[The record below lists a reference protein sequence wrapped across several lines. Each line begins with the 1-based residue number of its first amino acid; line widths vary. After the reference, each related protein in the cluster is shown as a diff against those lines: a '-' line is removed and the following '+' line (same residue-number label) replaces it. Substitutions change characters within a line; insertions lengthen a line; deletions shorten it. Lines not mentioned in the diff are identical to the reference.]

1 MPKHYDVFLSY
12 HWRDQVQVHALAEML
27 RGQNLH
33 VYLDRWYLTPGQSW
47 LQELE
52 QALSASGAVVVCIG
66 PGEMGPWQQRE
77 KNCALDRQAREAG
90 FPVIPV
96 LLPGA
101 EPPLGFLQQNTWVDF
116 RSGLTDN
123 WSLRILAAA
132 VRREP
137 PDAVLHERQR
147 EILSTLCPYKGLQF
161 FREEDAEFF
170 FGRDSAIVLLHKSVQ
185 ARPFVFLV
193 GPSGSG
199 KSSVVRAGLVP
210 KLRRETREPW
220 EIVTMVPGDR
230 PFHNLAAVLLPLL
243 ETDLGELDRLR
254 KTGELAAELQ
264 HGIIELRDVVGRIL
278 EKQVGTRHL
287 LLVVD
292 QWEELYTYQATGF
305 HPNAVELAHPPNG
318 NTVELS
324 RHTGRDCRYPEHR
337 EVNLACPPWRLGSGN
352 PCRNDEQKP
361 VSTILPPNPLLQR
374 GESEPPQ
381 AAQPT
386 LFIDRLLATQQQQ
399 GSFKVVAS
407 LRADFMGR
415 ALEHR
420 GLSEQLQK
428 GTEMLGP
435 MTDDE
440 LQQAIENPAQLAGVA
455 FEPGL
460 AKLIVDDLTGEPG
473 SLPLLEFC
481 LTALYET
488 RQNRLMSHLSYEK
501 IGKVSGAIIQR
512 ADAVLAKIED
522 GQAGHG
528 DLARDIFLQLVQLGE
543 GVDDTRR
550 RVFMDDLGEGGEV
563 RAVVKALADARLV
576 VTGREPS
583 SGKDTVEVAHEA
595 LIRRWPTLRGWLER
609 DREKI
614 FQRREIERAA
624 KAWAE
629 HQQAAVYRWPDER
642 IVLEA
647 APVILDLQCRFPV
660 KPVERA
666 FLGPLTVDELLAR
679 LDDPATTHAER
690 AMIGDRLA
698 LQADGD
704 PRPGVGLRT
713 DGLPDIVWKTIPGGM
728 VTLDLKPKG
737 WARRFAA
744 KPVFTVQPFQMA
756 QYPVTVAQWRAFVE
770 AEEGYDLLIR
780 KPRGWSPDRQPGRD
794 NQPAVNVTWV
804 EAVAFCQW
812 LSDRLGCAVRLPTEW
827 EWQQAATGADPQN
840 QYPWGPDWDE
850 SLANTYESN
859 LGRMLAVGLYPS
871 GKSKQNVMDLSGNV
885 WEWCL
890 NQYDQP
896 KQTKV
901 GGEARRVL
909 RGGSWYYNLDFARC
923 AARNNSVPDNR
934 SNFIGFR
941 LVCCVSPP
949 S

>member
-292 QWEELYTYQATGF
+292 QWEELYTYQDSKSPLT
-305 HPNAVELAHPPNG
+305 
-318 NTVELS
+318 
-324 RHTGRDCRYPEHR
+324 
-337 EVNLACPPWRLGSGN
+337 
-352 PCRNDEQKP
+352 
-361 VSTILPPNPLLQR
+361 PLLQR

-550 RVFMDDLGEGGEV
+550 RVFMYDLGEGGEV

-713 DGLPDIVWKTIPGGM
+713 DGLPAIVWKTIPGGN
-728 VTLDLKPKG
+728 VTLELEAKG
-737 WARRFAA
+737 WTRRFAA

-756 QYPVTVAQWRAFVE
+756 QYPVTVAQWRTFLKAS
-770 AEEGYDLLIR
+770 EGYDLLIR

-909 RGGSWYYNLDFARC
+909 RGGSWYGDRASARC
-923 AARNNSVPDNR
+923 ASRYNYDPDYR
-934 SNFIGFR
+934 IYYVGFR

>member
-33 VYLDRWYLTPGQSW
+33 VFLDRWYLTAGQSW

-52 QALSASGAVVVCIG
+52 QALSASGAVAVCIG
-66 PGEMGPWQQRE
+66 QGEMGPWQQRE
-77 KNCALDRQAREAG
+77 KNFALDRQAKETG
-90 FPVIPV
+90 FAVIPV

-101 EPPLGFLQQNTWVDF
+101 EPPLGFLKQNTWVDF
-116 RSGLTDN
+116 RSGLAEDLP
-123 WSLRILAAA
+123 LRILAAA
-132 VRREP
+132 VRGEP

-161 FREEDAEFF
+161 FREEDAELF
-170 FGRDSAIVLLHKSVQ
+170 FGRDSAIDELHKSVQ
-185 ARPFVFLV
+185 ARSFVFLV

-210 KLRRETREPW
+210 KLRRETHEPW
-220 EIVTMVPGDR
+220 EIVTMIPGDR

-254 KTGELAAELQ
+254 KTGELAVELQ
-264 HGIIELRDVVGRIL
+264 HGSIELRDVVARIL
-278 EKQVGTRHL
+278 EKQAGTRHL

-305 HPNAVELAHPPNG
+305 HPNAVELATEVGRNKPAPAG
-318 NTVELS
+318 VSGKLTCPMPETVVT
-324 RHTGRDCRYPEHR
+324 RPY
-337 EVNLACPPWRLGSGN
+337 SGL
-352 PCRNDEQKP
+352 RM
-361 VSTILPPNPLLQR
+361 
-374 GESEPPQ
+374 
-381 AAQPT
+381 T
-386 LFIDRLLATQQQQ
+386 LNSAVWEAPSAMASQFIDLLLAATQQQQ

-420 GLSEQLQK
+420 GLSEQMQK
-428 GTEMLGP
+428 SMVMLGP
-435 MTDDE
+435 MADDE
-440 LQQAIENPAQLAGVA
+440 LQQAIEKPAQLAGVE
-455 FEPGL
+455 FQEGL
-460 AKLIVDDLTGEPG
+460 AKLIVDDLAGEPG

-481 LTALYET
+481 LTRLYET
-488 RQNRLMSHLSYEK
+488 RQNRLMSHFSYEA

-522 GQAGHG
+522 RQAVHG

-550 RVFMDDLGEGGEV
+550 RVFMDELGEGGEA
-563 RAVVKALADARLV
+563 RAVVKELADARLV
-576 VTGREPS
+576 VTGYEPG

-642 IVLEA
+642 VMLEA

-660 KPVERA
+660 KSVERA
-666 FLGPLTVDELLAR
+666 FLGPLTVDELLTR

-698 LQADGD
+698 LLPGGD
-704 PRPGVGLRT
+704 PRPGVGLRA
-713 DGLPDIVWKTIPGGM
+713 DGLPDIVWKTIPGGN
-728 VTLDLKPKG
+728 VALELEAKG
-737 WARRFAA
+737 WTKRFAA
-744 KPVFTVQPFQMA
+744 KPVFKVQEFQMA

-770 AEEGYDLLIR
+770 AAEGYDLLVR
-780 KPRGWSPDRQPGRD
+780 KPYGAAPGAQRGQD
-794 NQPAVNVTWV
+794 NQPAVNLAWV

-812 LSDRLGCAVRLPTEW
+812 LSNRLGYELRLPTEW
-827 EWQQAATGADPQN
+827 EWQQAATGGKPHN

-859 LGRMLAVGLYPS
+859 LGRILAVGLYPS
-871 GKSKQNVMDLSGNV
+871 GKSEQNVMDLSGNV

-896 KQTKV
+896 KQTAA

-909 RGGSWYYNLDFARC
+909 RGGSWDVNQVSARC
-923 AARNNSVPDNR
+923 AYRDFFDPVFR
-934 SNFIGFR
+934 SPSIGFR
-941 LVCCVSPP
+941 LVCGVSPP

>member
-292 QWEELYTYQATGF
+292 QWEELYTYQDSKSPLT
-305 HPNAVELAHPPNG
+305 
-318 NTVELS
+318 
-324 RHTGRDCRYPEHR
+324 
-337 EVNLACPPWRLGSGN
+337 
-352 PCRNDEQKP
+352 
-361 VSTILPPNPLLQR
+361 PLLQR

-428 GTEMLGP
+428 GTVMLGP

-550 RVFMDDLGEGGEV
+550 RVFMYDLGEGGEV

-690 AMIGDRLA
+690 AVIGDRLA
-698 LQADGD
+698 LQPDGD

-713 DGLPDIVWKTIPGGM
+713 DGLPDIVWKTIPGGN
-728 VTLDLKPKG
+728 VTLELEAKG
-737 WARRFAA
+737 WTRRFAA

-909 RGGSWYYNLDFARC
+909 RGGSWNNHQDNARC
-923 AARNNSVPDNR
+923 AVRDYSFPGGR
-934 SNFIGFR
+934 SHGLGFR
-941 LVCCVSPP
+941 VVCCVSPP

>member
-292 QWEELYTYQATGF
+292 QWEELYTYQDSKSPLT
-305 HPNAVELAHPPNG
+305 
-318 NTVELS
+318 
-324 RHTGRDCRYPEHR
+324 
-337 EVNLACPPWRLGSGN
+337 
-352 PCRNDEQKP
+352 
-361 VSTILPPNPLLQR
+361 PLLPR

-428 GTEMLGP
+428 GTVMLGP

-550 RVFMDDLGEGGEV
+550 RVFMYDLGEGGEV

-690 AMIGDRLA
+690 AVIGDRLA
-698 LQADGD
+698 LQPDGD

-713 DGLPDIVWKTIPGGM
+713 DGLPDIVWKTIPGGN
-728 VTLDLKPKG
+728 VTLELEAKG
-737 WARRFAA
+737 WTRRFAA

-827 EWQQAATGADPQN
+827 EWQQAATGADPHN

-909 RGGSWYYNLDFARC
+909 RGGSWNNHQDNARC
-923 AARNNSVPDNR
+923 AVRDYSFPGDR
-934 SNFIGFR
+934 DSNYGFR
-941 LVCCVSPP
+941 VVCCVSPP

>member
-1 MPKHYDVFLSY
+1 MPKQYDVFLSY
-12 HWRDQVQVHALAEML
+12 HWRDQVQVHALADML

-33 VYLDRWYLTPGQSW
+33 VFLDRWYLTPGQSW

-52 QALSASGAVVVCIG
+52 QALSASGSVAVCIG
-66 PGEMGPWQQRE
+66 QGEMGSWQQRE
-77 KNCALDRQAREAG
+77 KNFALDRQAREAG

-292 QWEELYTYQATGF
+292 QWEELYTYQDSKSPLT
-305 HPNAVELAHPPNG
+305 
-318 NTVELS
+318 
-324 RHTGRDCRYPEHR
+324 
-337 EVNLACPPWRLGSGN
+337 
-352 PCRNDEQKP
+352 
-361 VSTILPPNPLLQR
+361 PLLQR

-381 AAQPT
+381 AAQASQ
-386 LFIDRLLATQQQQ
+386 FIDLLLATTQGQP

-690 AMIGDRLA
+690 AVIGDRLA
-698 LQADGD
+698 LQPDGD

-713 DGLPDIVWKTIPGGM
+713 DGLPAIVWKTIPGGN
-728 VTLDLKPKG
+728 VTLELEAKG
-737 WARRFAA
+737 WTRRFAA

-812 LSDRLGCAVRLPTEW
+812 LSDRLVCAVRLPTEW

-909 RGGSWYYNLDFARC
+909 RGGSWFYDQGLARC
-923 AARNNSVPDNR
+923 AYRSYGGDPDHRDDNV
-934 SNFIGFR
+934 GFR

>member
-1 MPKHYDVFLSY
+1 
-12 HWRDQVQVHALAEML
+12 
-27 RGQNLH
+27 
-33 VYLDRWYLTPGQSW
+33 
-47 LQELE
+47 
-52 QALSASGAVVVCIG
+52 
-66 PGEMGPWQQRE
+66 
-77 KNCALDRQAREAG
+77 
-90 FPVIPV
+90 
-96 LLPGA
+96 
-101 EPPLGFLQQNTWVDF
+101 
-116 RSGLTDN
+116 
-123 WSLRILAAA
+123 
-132 VRREP
+132 
-137 PDAVLHERQR
+137 
-147 EILSTLCPYKGLQF
+147 
-161 FREEDAEFF
+161 
-170 FGRDSAIVLLHKSVQ
+170 
-185 ARPFVFLV
+185 
-193 GPSGSG
+193 
-199 KSSVVRAGLVP
+199 
-210 KLRRETREPW
+210 
-220 EIVTMVPGDR
+220 
-230 PFHNLAAVLLPLL
+230 
-243 ETDLGELDRLR
+243 
-254 KTGELAAELQ
+254 
-264 HGIIELRDVVGRIL
+264 
-278 EKQVGTRHL
+278 
-287 LLVVD
+287 
-292 QWEELYTYQATGF
+292 
-305 HPNAVELAHPPNG
+305 
-318 NTVELS
+318 
-324 RHTGRDCRYPEHR
+324 
-337 EVNLACPPWRLGSGN
+337 
-352 PCRNDEQKP
+352 
-361 VSTILPPNPLLQR
+361 
-374 GESEPPQ
+374 
-381 AAQPT
+381 
-386 LFIDRLLATQQQQ
+386 
-399 GSFKVVAS
+399 
-407 LRADFMGR
+407 
-415 ALEHR
+415 
-420 GLSEQLQK
+420 
-428 GTEMLGP
+428 
-435 MTDDE
+435 
-440 LQQAIENPAQLAGVA
+440 
-455 FEPGL
+455 
-460 AKLIVDDLTGEPG
+460 

-690 AMIGDRLA
+690 AVIGDRLA
-698 LQADGD
+698 LQPDGD

-713 DGLPDIVWKTIPGGM
+713 DGLPDIVWKTIPGGN
-728 VTLDLKPKG
+728 VTLELEAKG
-737 WARRFAA
+737 WTRRFAA
-744 KPVFTVQPFQMA
+744 KPVFPVQPFQMA
-756 QYPVTVAQWRAFVE
+756 QYPVTVAQWRTFVE
-770 AEEGYDLLIR
+770 AEEGYDLLVR
-780 KPRGWSPDRQPGRD
+780 KPYGAAPETQRGHD
-794 NQPAVNVTWV
+794 NQPAVNLAWV
-804 EAVAFCQW
+804 EAMAFCQW
-812 LSDRLGCAVRLPTEW
+812 LSGRLGYNIRLPTEW
-827 EWQQAATGADPQN
+827 EWQQAATGGDPHN

-850 SLANTYESN
+850 TRANTYESN
-859 LGRMLAVGLYPS
+859 LGRILAVGLYPS

-909 RGGSWYYNLDFARC
+909 RGGSWFYDQGLARC
-923 AARNNSVPDNR
+923 AYRSYGGDPDHRDDNV
-934 SNFIGFR
+934 GFR